1 MTDNIKRTLREWPE
15 SEKPRE
21 KLLSHGATKLTDVE
35 LLAILLRTGTR
46 TKSHSK
52 TAVDIAREVMMTF
65 DDSLEVLS
73 ARDALEL
80 SAIAG
85 IGKVKAVTLSAA
97 FELGRRMQSNPSRDM
112 PLLNNPDAV
121 YKFIMREFAGE
132 KREIFKVIALS
143 TSGQARQNGDGRNA
157 ERKSRRC
164 KGRVQVC
171 DTRRSGEHHRGTQ
184 SPEREARSEQG
195 GHTDHQ
201 RPRYLRKIP
210 GHLRAR
216 PSDCRADRIFEHEE
230 WGIYLNELIR
240 SVFRKGHSRKP
251 VRSMSS
257 S

>member
-143 TSGQARQNGDGRNA
+143 TSGRVKRVKTVTEGTLSASLVDARAVFKFAILEEAASIIVVHNHPSGKLDPSKEDIQITKDLVTSGRFLDICVHDHLIVGPTGYLSMKNGG
-157 ERKSRRC
+157 
-164 KGRVQVC
+164 
-171 DTRRSGEHHRGTQ
+171 
-184 SPEREARSEQG
+184 
-195 GHTDHQ
+195 
-201 RPRYLRKIP
+201 YI
-210 GHLRAR
+210 
-216 PSDCRADRIFEHEE
+216 
-230 WGIYLNELIR
+230 
-240 SVFRKGHSRKP
+240 
-251 VRSMSS
+251 
-257 S
+257 